1 VQKKFMDIH
10 ERTIEIEVVYALPD
24 NQVMLQLSLPAGTT
38 ALQAVELSGIIGI
51 FPEIDLSQNKLG
63 IFGKLVKSDTILHHL
78 DRVEIYRPLIVD
90 PKERRRKRA
99 KEFAALKKD
108 GDTSSSI
115 VPSSCPT

>member
-1 VQKKFMDIH
+1 MDIH
-10 ERTIEIEVVYALPD
+10 ERTIKVEVVYALPD

-38 ALQAVELSGIIGI
+38 ARQAVELSGIISL

-63 IFGKLVKSDTILHHL
+63 IFGKLVQSDTILRHL

-115 VPSSCPT
+115 TPSACPT

>member
-1 VQKKFMDIH
+1 MDIH
-10 ERTIEIEVVYALPD
+10 ERTIEVEVIYALPD
-24 NQVMLQLSLPAGTT
+24 NQVTLQLSLPAGTT
-38 ALQAVELSGIIGI
+38 AQQAVELSGIIGI

-63 IFGKLVKSDTILHHL
+63 IYGKLVKSGTILRHL

-115 VPSSCPT
+115 MPAAGST